1 MRGLSYCIGVVVI
14 LCIAAVAWADPIV
27 TLNPDQTCYE
37 PGETV
42 AVTIDLTGSGFPNI
56 VGGQFFLEFT
66 SANLTYV
73 SAAPGSPWTI
83 EVYEY
88 VTSNQINYAVGI
100 PDGGT
105 GATSG
110 TMATLTF
117 TAGAQICDTASLVS
131 FRSGANPPTRL
142 GDVNDVEYSVPKAN
156 LTLNALGAIT
166 IDNTPPTATAPTNVT
181 VECVGD
187 VPTAATTYAEFTA
200 LGGTASDNC
209 SAGAD
214 LTITHVDGALS
225 GGECGGTITRT
236 YTVTDECGNDFDVDQ
251 TITVDDTIDPV
262 ATAPTNVTVECVGDV
277 PTAATTYAEFTA
289 LGGTASDNCSAGADL
304 TITHVDGALS
314 GGECGGTITRTYTV
328 TDECGNDFDV
338 DQTITVDDTTAPSV
352 ADCPTNI
359 SVNADAGLC
368 TADVSWSAPTV
379 TDNCDA
385 SPTVEYDIDIDD
397 DTVIDD
403 TITGTTYTFP
413 GGTHRVIVNAT
424 DDCSNLND
432 TCTFNVTV
440 SAHNELVLDLDLVDM
455 GASGTLTRCIT
466 FELFDCGGGSEVVT
480 QDVTFTNGAADA
492 ATVLVPCGAYDC
504 ITVRDAL
511 HTLRRTD
518 DDTGSFL
525 IVGAQYT
532 ADFSGGIGGKALICG
547 NLNDDD
553 FIDILDFT
561 IYVNRWNVT
570 YDSNGDLTADGNTP
584 CGWTPTPQG
593 PYHAD
598 LTGDGR
604 VLTNDF
610 TFVQTYFLYEREANC
625 CGLPELSSGGPRTA
639 VSVEELQAM
648 GLGTAADLDGD
659 GWVDEV
665 DIVAFANGDRPP
677 APPVPPTAPKKPGIE
692 PMSQPKG
699 ATAGLSR

>member
-166 IDNTPPTATAPTNVT
+166 IDNTPPT
-181 VECVGD
+181 
-187 VPTAATTYAEFTA
+187 
-200 LGGTASDNC
+200 
-209 SAGAD
+209 
-214 LTITHVDGALS
+214 
-225 GGECGGTITRT
+225 
-236 YTVTDECGNDFDVDQ
+236 
-251 TITVDDTIDPV
+251 

-584 CGWTPTPQG
+584 CGWTPPPQG